1 MVVPGRGLGGRV
13 DRVQM
18 GIGSGG
24 CCLGL
29 MLCALRANLQMPP
42 PLRRRVIEVLR
53 EQIRSEHVA
62 ARSGSQVSATS
73 SHEAH
78 DMYMPPG
85 AGHSHGHGEPMG
97 PPPPYRG
104 SSDGSYQAPHIGA
117 PAAVAPA
124 PRAEAVA
131 PAAPPPAPVAP
142 PPQPAPVHHESH
154 DLLGMGSGGLSPMG
168 SAAAAYPAVPAAS
181 APSAAR
187 PSAPTPAPAPA
198 PAPAPSPVVD
208 DLLGFGDGPS
218 TSAAPR
224 PTAPVAAAAAPAAQ
238 PATPPPPP
246 QPPAHV
252 PAAAVH
258 TDDMDDFFSGGRAA
272 GSSSGAAAP
281 SSAGPAAAAATAT
294 ARAGSMHGSASAPH
308 LAAGRGGGVGASSSA
323 AALFDMLH
331 DEDAGG
337 VDVGNVD
344 VSGYAD
350 LYKGEQGHENEPEI
364 RKRLR
369 AQVGLVNAWLQG
381 TAMNTTLQ
389 DQGEHPRNWFA
400 SVLS

>member
-1 MVVPGRGLGGRV
+1 
-13 DRVQM
+13 M

-85 AGHSHGHGEPMG
+85 AGHSHGH
-97 PPPPYRG
+97 
-104 SSDGSYQAPHIGA
+104 
-117 PAAVAPA
+117 
-124 PRAEAVA
+124 
-131 PAAPPPAPVAP
+131 
-142 PPQPAPVHHESH
+142 
-154 DLLGMGSGGLSPMG
+154 GLSPMG

-258 TDDMDDFFSGGRAA
+258 TDDMDDFFSG
-272 GSSSGAAAP
+272 
-281 SSAGPAAAAATAT
+281 
-294 ARAGSMHGSASAPH
+294 
-308 LAAGRGGGVGASSSA
+308 
-323 AALFDMLH
+323 
-331 DEDAGG
+331 
-337 VDVGNVD
+337 
-344 VSGYAD
+344 
-350 LYKGEQGHENEPEI
+350 
-364 RKRLR
+364 
-369 AQVGLVNAWLQG
+369 
-381 TAMNTTLQ
+381 
-389 DQGEHPRNWFA
+389 
-400 SVLS
+400 